1 MINIQEILK
10 LLSDEN
16 ADNIICRKFDFKPN
30 NIAMF
35 IAAMANTSKE
45 YGYIIIGASR
55 NEKGYSINGISRSF
69 KVGGVIQAA
78 IKQLSYQPV
87 VEYQMFMI
95 NGKNVCIIRVKRNEH
110 DIFLDKKNE
119 LEVNEKE
126 ALIRDL
132 YLACVKLQSNSL
144 YKDVTE
150 DQRNDFIRD
159 LLETSGYQVKDQTR
173 RGISN
178 SGKAAGE
185 VDIFIHVNGF
195 PLTLIEALNLSSLD
209 KRYLDTHID
218 KIYKYDTLGNCFNV
232 VLSYVMVKDFQS
244 FWTKYC
250 DHVKLHDYPYKL
262 IGVDEN
268 ADGEYEYS
276 DIRFMIT
283 KHNRSGKETLLYHI
297 CVRIPY

>member
-1 MINIQEILK
+1 M
-10 LLSDEN
+10 
-16 ADNIICRKFDFKPN
+16 
-30 NIAMF
+30 
-35 IAAMANTSKE
+35 
-45 YGYIIIGASR
+45 
-55 NEKGYSINGISRSF
+55 
-69 KVGGVIQAA
+69 
-78 IKQLSYQPV
+78 
-87 VEYQMFMI
+87 
-95 NGKNVCIIRVKRNEH
+95 KN
-110 DIFLDKKNE
+110 
-119 LEVNEKE
+119 
-126 ALIRDL
+126 
-132 YLACVKLQSNSL
+132 QS
-144 YKDVTE
+144 
-150 DQRNDFIRD
+150 
-159 LLETSGYQVKDQTR
+159 
-173 RGISN
+173 
-178 SGKAAGE
+178 
-185 VDIFIHVNGF
+185 
-195 PLTLIEALNLSSLD
+195 LIEALNLSSLD